1 MRAFLGMDVPESTRR
16 VLSGIRVK
24 LDQTSAAYPGLRW
37 TSSEN
42 LHLTVRFL
50 GDIEESV
57 GDMLT
62 SRLRGSLRAFGPVL
76 LQVEGISWF
85 PARNPT
91 VLAAGLASSQRLQ
104 ELFDIVESEVV
115 SAGLPSESRSPHPH
129 ITVARLRPRETNCLP
144 KIDEQVNAEFWCREL
159 ILFQSRLLP
168 TGAQYAYFGEISLGG
183 FPMIDRS

>member
-1 MRAFLGMDVPESTRR
+1 MRAFLGLDVPESARR

-24 LDQTSAAYPGLRW
+24 FKQTSVACPGLRW
-37 TSSEN
+37 MNSEN
-42 LHLTVRFL
+42 FHLTVRFL
-50 GDIEESV
+50 GDIEESE

-85 PARNPT
+85 PARHPT
-91 VLAAGLASSQRLQ
+91 VLAAGLAPSQRLQ
-104 ELFDIVESEVV
+104 KLFDIVESEVV
-115 SAGLPSESRSPHPH
+115 SAGFPAESRSSHPH
-129 ITVARLRPRETNCLP
+129 ITVARLRQRETNSLP

-168 TGAQYAYFGEISLGG
+168 TGSQYAHFGEISLGG
-183 FPMIDRS
+183 LPMIDRS

>member
-24 LDQTSAAYPGLRW
+24 LKQNAAAYPGLRW

-62 SRLRGSLRAFGPVL
+62 SRLRGSLREFGPVL
-76 LQVEGISWF
+76 LQIEGVSWF
-85 PARNPT
+85 PARHPT
-91 VLAAGLASSQRLQ
+91 VLAAGLAPSQRLQ
-104 ELFDIVESEVV
+104 ELFDIVECEVV
-115 SAGLPSESRSPHPH
+115 SAGLPAESRSPHAH
-129 ITVARLRPRETNCLP
+129 ITVARLRQRGTSSLP
-144 KIDEQVNAEFWCREL
+144 EIDEQANAEFWCREL
-159 ILFQSRLLP
+159 ILFRSRLLP
-168 TGAQYAYFGEISLGG
+168 TGAQYAHFGEISLGG
-183 FPMIDRS
+183 SQ